1 MATSELDT
9 TPVEWKVVRENLVQ
23 LHCEDVSWEQATDK
37 IPLDLVRYL
46 LGDLVPHLSTLVFLR
61 GNRCL
66 FTIDWTKIPNSYA
79 VWQYMVDNSF
89 HKRTSMQ
96 VAHYHFTF
104 MLSHVGPKYE
114 DLVDLYCQ
122 AHLGEP
128 HPSFR
133 KEDVWVQ
140 GSLQLMEHPE
150 MLYLPPNLPGS
161 TPKKANIAKPQAG
174 SDLPSL
180 EEMGQ
185 QELVELVK
193 QLLAERANRQTPL
206 ANPNK
211 DVTVAGHTSMN
222 QESLIQSSQAILQG
236 LAEGGYIHAKTPKFE
251 SFFGDEK
258 KNKLDFDMWERQ
270 VMSAATT
277 HSGAAIKQAMMQS
290 LKGQVLMVTSALP
303 PDASWE
309 KLLQALKIKYQDKA
323 PYDVLMAQFYGTK
336 MDIDEKC
343 ASFGTRLEQKLNQVS
358 LQYPDKISKT
368 MYWNCV
374 RERFFHGLP
383 KDLRTNLRTQFDSGA
398 IYYQMLELA
407 RIVESENFH
416 ENSGIETKA
425 TSNKGKS
432 KINVASVDN
441 PTQQMQ
447 QLQGAVKGLTKLLQN
462 NQQQTQLPQIPLF
475 VSQTGP
481 KGTQEN
487 VNTLP
492 QATNGQGSTAPQRGR
507 GGRGGY
513 RGRGGRGRGGMI
525 LCYWCRDFLPK
536 EQANHKVAQCPY
548 QKQAKND
555 WWKNQL
561 STVQGN
567 AQVAQPNTEETR
579 KGNYCKIYWRG
590 TSRFPK

>member
-1 MATSELDT
+1 MATNGLDT
-9 TPVEWKVVRENLVQ
+9 TPIEWKVVRENLVQ
-23 LHCEDVSWEQATDK
+23 LHCENVSWEQATDK

-66 FTIDWTKIPNSYA
+66 FTIDWTKIPDSYA
-79 VWQYMVDNSF
+79 VWQYIVDNSF

-96 VAHYHFTF
+96 VAHNHFTF
-104 MLSHVGPKYE
+104 MLSHVGPRYE
-114 DLVDLYCQ
+114 DLVDLYYQ
-122 AHLGEP
+122 AHLGGP

-133 KEDVWVQ
+133 REDVWVP
-140 GSLQLMEHPE
+140 GSVQPMEHQE

-161 TPKKANIAKPQAG
+161 TPKKANIAKPQ
-174 SDLPSL
+174 SRNDFPSL

-185 QELVELVK
+185 QELIELVK
-193 QLLAERANRQTPL
+193 QFLEERANRPTPL
-206 ANPNK
+206 SNPNK
-211 DVTVAGHTSMN
+211 DATVAGHTSMN

-251 SFFGDEK
+251 CFFGDEK
-258 KNKLDFDMWERQ
+258 KNKLEFDMWERQ
-270 VMSAATT
+270 VSTAATT

-290 LKGQVLMVTSALP
+290 LKGQALMVTTALP

-309 KLLQALKIKYQDKA
+309 KLLEALRIKYQDRA
-323 PYDVLMAQFYGTK
+323 QYDVLMAQFYGTK

-343 ASFGTRLEQKLNQVS
+343 ASFGTRLGQKLNQVS
-358 LQYPDKISKT
+358 LHYPSKISKT

-383 KDLRTNLRTQFDSGA
+383 RDMRTNLRTQFDSGA
-398 IYYQMLELA
+398 TYYQMLEMA

-416 ENSGIETKA
+416 ENSGNETKS
-425 TSNKGKS
+425 TSYKGKS
-432 KINVASVDN
+432 KITAASVN
-441 PTQQMQ
+441 NSTQPLQQIQ

-462 NQQQTQLPQIPLF
+462 NQQQTQLPQN
-475 VSQTGP
+475 SQFEPQT
-481 KGTQEN
+481 GTQEN

-492 QATNGQGSTAPQRGR
+492 QATNGQGSTTPQRGR
-507 GGRGGY
+507 SGRGGY

-561 STVQGN
+561 GTVQGN
-567 AQVAQPNTEETR
+567 AQENQPITKEN
-579 KGNYCKIYWRG
+579 
-590 TSRFPK
+590 

>member
-46 LGDLVPHLSTLVFLR
+46 LGDLVPHLNTLVFLR

-66 FTIDWTKIPNSYA
+66 FMIDWTKVPDSYA
-79 VWQYMVDNSF
+79 VWQYMLSNSF
-89 HKRTSMQ
+89 HKRTLMQ
-96 VAHYHFTF
+96 VAHYNFTF
-104 MLSHVGPKYE
+104 MLSHVGLKYE

-122 AHLGEP
+122 AYLGKP

-133 KEDVWVQ
+133 KEHVWVQ
-140 GSLQLMEHPE
+140 GSLQPMEHPE

-161 TPKKANIAKPQAG
+161 TPKKANIAKPQSR

-193 QLLAERANRQTPL
+193 QLLEERANRPTPL
-206 ANPNK
+206 SNPNK
-211 DVTVAGHTSMN
+211 DATVAGHTSMN

-236 LAEGGYIHAKTPKFE
+236 LAEGGYIHAKTSKFE

-270 VMSAATT
+270 VMSVATT

-290 LKGQVLMVTSALP
+290 LKGQALMVTSALP

-358 LQYPDKISKT
+358 L
-368 MYWNCV
+368 
-374 RERFFHGLP
+374 
-383 KDLRTNLRTQFDSGA
+383 
-398 IYYQMLELA
+398 
-407 RIVESENFH
+407 
-416 ENSGIETKA
+416 
-425 TSNKGKS
+425 
-432 KINVASVDN
+432 
-441 PTQQMQ
+441 
-447 QLQGAVKGLTKLLQN
+447 
-462 NQQQTQLPQIPLF
+462 
-475 VSQTGP
+475 
-481 KGTQEN
+481 
-487 VNTLP
+487 
-492 QATNGQGSTAPQRGR
+492 
-507 GGRGGY
+507 
-513 RGRGGRGRGGMI
+513 
-525 LCYWCRDFLPK
+525 
-536 EQANHKVAQCPY
+536 
-548 QKQAKND
+548 
-555 WWKNQL
+555 
-561 STVQGN
+561 
-567 AQVAQPNTEETR
+567 
-579 KGNYCKIYWRG
+579 
-590 TSRFPK
+590 

>member
-1 MATSELDT
+1 
-9 TPVEWKVVRENLVQ
+9 
-23 LHCEDVSWEQATDK
+23 
-37 IPLDLVRYL
+37 
-46 LGDLVPHLSTLVFLR
+46 
-61 GNRCL
+61 
-66 FTIDWTKIPNSYA
+66 
-79 VWQYMVDNSF
+79 
-89 HKRTSMQ
+89 
-96 VAHYHFTF
+96 
-104 MLSHVGPKYE
+104 MLSHFGPKYE

-122 AHLGEP
+122 TYLGEP

-140 GSLQLMEHPE
+140 GSLQPMEHPE
-150 MLYLPPNLPGS
+150 MLYLPPTLSGS
-161 TPKKANIAKPQAG
+161 TPKKANIAKPQSR

-185 QELVELVK
+185 QELVDLVK
-193 QLLAERANRQTPL
+193 QLLEERANRPTPL
-206 ANPNK
+206 SNPNK
-211 DVTVAGHTSMN
+211 DATVAGHTSMN
-222 QESLIQSSQAILQG
+222 QESLIQNSQAILQG

-270 VMSAATT
+270 VLSAATT

-290 LKGQVLMVTSALP
+290 LKDQALMVTSALP

-323 PYDVLMAQFYGTK
+323 PYDVKYQDKAPYDVLMAQFYGTK
-336 MDIDEKC
+336 MDTDEKC

-358 LQYPDKISKT
+358 LQYPNKISET

-374 RERFFHGLP
+374 RERFFHGLS
-383 KDLRTNLRTQFDSGA
+383 KDMRTNLRTQFDSGA
-398 IYYQMLELA
+398 TYYQMLELA

-416 ENSGIETKA
+416 ENSGTETKN

-432 KINVASVDN
+432 KVNVASVDN
-441 PTQQMQ
+441 PTQQIQQMQ

-462 NQQQTQLPQIPLF
+462 NQQQTQLPQIPQF
-475 VSQTGP
+475 VPRTGQ
-481 KGTQEN
+481 KGIQEN
-487 VNTLP
+487 VNTLS
-492 QATNGQGSTAPQRGR
+492 QATNGQGSTTPQRGR

-513 RGRGGRGRGGMI
+513 RGRGGRGRGGLI

-567 AQVAQPNTEETR
+567 SQVTQPNTEE
-579 KGNYCKIYWRG
+579 N
-590 TSRFPK
+590 

>member
-1 MATSELDT
+1 MATSGLDT
-9 TPVEWKVVRENLVQ
+9 TSIEWKVVRENLVQ

-46 LGDLVPHLSTLVFLR
+46 LGDLIPHLSTLVFLR

-66 FTIDWTKIPNSYA
+66 FTIDWTNIPNSYA

-89 HKRTSMQ
+89 HKRTTLQ

-114 DLVDLYCQ
+114 DLVDVYCQ
-122 AHLGEP
+122 AHLGDP

-140 GSLQLMEHPE
+140 GSLQPMEHPE

-161 TPKKANIAKPQAG
+161 TPKKANPQ
-174 SDLPSL
+174 PRL

-193 QLLAERANRQTPL
+193 QLLEERANKQAPL
-206 ANPNK
+206 SNPTK
-211 DVTVAGHTSMN
+211 DATVAGHTSMN
-222 QESLIQSSQAILQG
+222 QESLIQNSQAILQG

-270 VMSAATT
+270 VLSAATT
-277 HSGAAIKQAMMQS
+277 HAGSAIKQAMMQS
-290 LKGQVLMVTSALP
+290 LKGQALMVTSALP
-303 PDASWE
+303 PEASWE
-309 KLLQALKIKYQDKA
+309 KLLEALKIKYQDKA

-358 LQYPDKISKT
+358 LQYPDKISET
-368 MYWNCV
+368 MYWNYV

-383 KDLRTNLRTQFDSGA
+383 KDMRTNLRTQFDSGA
-398 IYYQMLELA
+398 TYYQMLELA

-416 ENSGIETKA
+416 ENSGNETKA
-425 TSNKGKS
+425 TSYKGKS
-432 KINVASVDN
+432 KVNIASVDN
-441 PTQQMQ
+441 PTQQVQQMQ
-447 QLQGAVKGLTKLLQN
+447 QLQGAVKGLTKLLQS
-462 NQQQTQLPQIPLF
+462 NQQPNQLSQIPQF
-475 VSQTGP
+475 VPQTGP
-481 KGTQEN
+481 KGIQEN
-487 VNTLP
+487 VIPTP
-492 QATNGQGSTAPQRGR
+492 QATNGQGSTTPQRGR

-513 RGRGGRGRGGMI
+513 RGRGGRGRGRGGLM

-548 QKQAKND
+548 QKQAKTEY
-555 WWKNQL
+555 WKNQL
-561 STVQGN
+561 GTVQEN
-567 AQVAQPNTEETR
+567 TQPTQSNTEE
-579 KGNYCKIYWRG
+579 N
-590 TSRFPK
+590 

>member
-1 MATSELDT
+1 MATNDLDT
-9 TPVEWKVVRENLVQ
+9 TPIEWKVVRENLVQ
-23 LHCEDVSWEQATDK
+23 LHCEDVFWEQATDK

-66 FTIDWTKIPNSYA
+66 FTIDWTNIPNSFG

-89 HKRTSMQ
+89 HKRTPMQ

-104 MLSHVGPKYE
+104 MVSHVGPKYE
-114 DLVDLYCQ
+114 DLVDIYCQ
-122 AHLGEP
+122 VHLGEP

-140 GSLQLMEHPE
+140 GALQPMEHPE

-161 TPKKANIAKPQAG
+161 TPKKTKPQ
-174 SDLPSL
+174 SENDPPKL
-180 EEMGQ
+180 EEMGH
-185 QELVELVK
+185 QELIELVR
-193 QLLAERANRQTPL
+193 QLFEERANRPL
-206 ANPNK
+206 SNPNK
-211 DVTVAGHTSMN
+211 DATVAGHTSMN

-270 VMSAATT
+270 VLSAATT
-277 HSGAAIKQAMMQS
+277 HSGTAIKQAMMQS
-290 LKGQVLMVTSALP
+290 LKGQALMVTSALP

-323 PYDVLMAQFYGTK
+323 PYDVLMAQFYGSK

-343 ASFGTRLEQKLNQVS
+343 ASFGTRLEQKLNQAS
-358 LQYPDKISKT
+358 LQYPNKISET
-368 MYWNCV
+368 MYWNYV

-383 KDLRTNLRTQFDSGA
+383 KDMRTNLRTQFDSGA
-398 IYYQMLELA
+398 TYYQMLELA

-416 ENSGIETKA
+416 ENSGNETKS
-425 TSNKGKS
+425 TSYKGKS
-432 KINVASVDN
+432 KVNVASVDN
-441 PTQQMQ
+441 PTQQIQQMQ

-462 NQQQTQLPQIPLF
+462 NQQSTQLPQIPQF
-475 VSQTGP
+475 VPSTGP

-487 VNTLP
+487 VITSP
-492 QATNGQGSTAPQRGR
+492 QATNGQGSTTPQRGR

-513 RGRGGRGRGGMI
+513 RGRSGRGRGRGGLM

-548 QKQAKND
+548 QKQAKTD
-555 WWKNQL
+555 YWKNQL
-561 STVQGN
+561 GTVQDN
-567 AQVAQPNTEETR
+567 TQTTQSNTEE
-579 KGNYCKIYWRG
+579 N
-590 TSRFPK
+590 

>member
-9 TPVEWKVVRENLVQ
+9 TPVEWKVVGENLVQ
-23 LHCEDVSWEQATDK
+23 LHCEDVSWKQATDK

-89 HKRTSMQ
+89 HKRTPMQ

-140 GSLQLMEHPE
+140 GSLQPMEHPE

-161 TPKKANIAKPQAG
+161 TPKKANIAKPQTG

-193 QLLAERANRQTPL
+193 QLLAERASRQTPL

-290 LKGQVLMVTSALP
+290 LKGQALMVTSALP

-309 KLLQALKIKYQDKA
+309 KLLQAFKIKYQDKA
-323 PYDVLMAQFYGTK
+323 PYDVLMARFYGTK

-398 IYYQMLELA
+398 TYYQMLELA

-441 PTQQMQ
+441 PMQ

-462 NQQQTQLPQIPLF
+462 NQQQTQLPQNPQF
-475 VSQTGP
+475 VSQ
-481 KGTQEN
+481 KGTQDN

-492 QATNGQGSTAPQRGR
+492 QATNGQGSTASQRGR

-513 RGRGGRGRGGMI
+513 RGRGGII

-555 WWKNQL
+555 WWKN
-561 STVQGN
+561 
-567 AQVAQPNTEETR
+567 
-579 KGNYCKIYWRG
+579 
-590 TSRFPK
+590 

>member
-66 FTIDWTKIPNSYA
+66 FTIDWTNIPNSYA

-89 HKRTSMQ
+89 HKRTTIQ

-133 KEDVWVQ
+133 KEDVWAQ
-140 GSLQLMEHPE
+140 GSLQTMEHPE

-161 TPKKANIAKPQAG
+161 TPKKAKPQFRND
-174 SDLPSL
+174 SPKL

-193 QLLAERANRQTPL
+193 QLLEERANRQTPL
-206 ANPNK
+206 SNPNK
-211 DVTVAGHTSMN
+211 DDTVADHTSMN

-270 VMSAATT
+270 VLSAATT
-277 HSGAAIKQAMMQS
+277 HSGAAIKQAMMQG
-290 LKGQVLMVTSALP
+290 LKGQALMVTSALP

-323 PYDVLMAQFYGTK
+323 PYDVLMAQLYGTK
-336 MDIDEKC
+336 MDIDENC
-343 ASFGTRLEQKLNQVS
+343 ASFGTRLEQKLNQVN
-358 LQYPDKISKT
+358 LQYPKKISET
-368 MYWNCV
+368 MYWNYV

-383 KDLRTNLRTQFDSGA
+383 KDMRTNLRTQFDSGA
-398 IYYQMLELA
+398 TYYQMLELA

-416 ENSGIETKA
+416 ENSGNEAKT

-441 PTQQMQ
+441 PTQQIQQMQ

-462 NQQQTQLPQIPLF
+462 NQQSTQLPQIPQF
-475 VSQTGP
+475 VPQTGS

-492 QATNGQGSTAPQRGR
+492 QSANGQGSTTPQRGR

-513 RGRGGRGRGGMI
+513 RGRGGRGRGGLI

-536 EQANHKVAQCPY
+536 DQANHKVAQCPY

-561 STVQGN
+561 GTVQGN
-567 AQVAQPNTEETR
+567 AQVSQSNTEE
-579 KGNYCKIYWRG
+579 N
-590 TSRFPK
+590 

>member
-9 TPVEWKVVRENLVQ
+9 TPIEWKVVRENLVQ
-23 LHCEDVSWEQATDK
+23 LHCEHVSWEQATDK
-37 IPLDLVRYL
+37 NPLDLVRYL

-66 FTIDWTKIPNSYA
+66 FTINWAKIPDSSA
-79 VWQYMVDNSF
+79 VWQYIVDNSF
-89 HKRTSMQ
+89 QKRTSMQ

-104 MLSHVGPKYE
+104 MLSQVGPKYE
-114 DLVDLYCQ
+114 DLVDLYYQ
-122 AHLGEP
+122 AHMGGP

-133 KEDVWVQ
+133 KEDVRVQ
-140 GSLQLMEHPE
+140 GSLQPMEHPE
-150 MLYLPPNLPGS
+150 MLYLPPHLPGS
-161 TPKKANIAKPQAG
+161 TPKKAEIAKPQSG
-174 SDLPSL
+174 NDFRSL

-185 QELVELVK
+185 QELVELVR
-193 QLLAERANRQTPL
+193 QLLVERANRPTPI

-211 DVTVAGHTSMN
+211 DITVAGHTSMN

-258 KNKLDFDMWERQ
+258 KNKLEFDMWERQ
-270 VMSAATT
+270 VLSAATT

-290 LKGQVLMVTSALP
+290 LKGQALMVTSALP
-303 PDASWE
+303 PDVSWE
-309 KLLQALKIKYQDKA
+309 KLLEALKIKYQDRA

-336 MDIDEKC
+336 MEIDEKC

-358 LQYPDKISKT
+358 LQYPSKISDT

-374 RERFFHGLP
+374 RERFFHGLS
-383 KDLRTNLRTQFDSGA
+383 KDMRTNLRTQFDSGA
-398 IYYQMLELA
+398 TYYQLLELA

-416 ENSGIETKA
+416 EKFGNEIKSA
-425 TSNKGKS
+425 SNKGKS
-432 KINVASVDN
+432 KITAASVDN
-441 PTQQMQ
+441 STQQ
-447 QLQGAVKGLTKLLQN
+447 KLLQN
-462 NQQQTQLPQIPLF
+462 KQQQTQLPQIPQF
-475 VSQTGP
+475 VPQTGQQ
-481 KGTQEN
+481 GTQEN

-492 QATNGQGSTAPQRGR
+492 QATNGQGSSTPQRGR

-513 RGRGGRGRGGMI
+513 RGRGGRGRGGLI

-548 QKQAKND
+548 QKQARND

-561 STVQGN
+561 GTVQGN
-567 AQVAQPNTEETR
+567 GQVNQPNTEE
-579 KGNYCKIYWRG
+579 N
-590 TSRFPK
+590 

>member
-9 TPVEWKVVRENLVQ
+9 TPIEWKVVRENLVQ
-23 LHCEDVSWEQATDK
+23 LHCEHVSWEQATDK
-37 IPLDLVRYL
+37 IPFDLVRYL

-66 FTIDWTKIPNSYA
+66 FTINWAKIPDSSA

-104 MLSHVGPKYE
+104 MLSQVGPKYE
-114 DLVDLYCQ
+114 DLVDLYYQ
-122 AHLGEP
+122 AHMGGP

-140 GSLQLMEHPE
+140 GSLQPMEHPE
-150 MLYLPPNLPGS
+150 MLYLLPNLPGS
-161 TPKKANIAKPQAG
+161 TPKKAEIAKPQSG
-174 SDLPSL
+174 NDFPSL

-185 QELVELVK
+185 QELVELVR
-193 QLLAERANRQTPL
+193 QLLVERANKPTPI

-211 DVTVAGHTSMN
+211 DITVAGHTSMN

-258 KNKLDFDMWERQ
+258 KNKLEFDMWERQ
-270 VMSAATT
+270 ILSAATT

-290 LKGQVLMVTSALP
+290 LKGQALMVTSALP
-303 PDASWE
+303 PDVSWE
-309 KLLQALKIKYQDKA
+309 KLLEALKIKYQDRA

-336 MDIDEKC
+336 MEIDEKC

-358 LQYPDKISKT
+358 LQYPNKISEI

-374 RERFFHGLP
+374 RERFFHGLS
-383 KDLRTNLRTQFDSGA
+383 KDMRTNLRTQFDSGA
-398 IYYQMLELA
+398 TYYQLLELA

-416 ENSGIETKA
+416 EKFGNEIKSA
-425 TSNKGKS
+425 SNKGKS
-432 KINVASVDN
+432 KITAASVDN
-441 PTQQMQ
+441 STQQMQQIQ

-462 NQQQTQLPQIPLF
+462 KQQQTQLSQIPQF
-475 VSQTGP
+475 VPQTGQQ
-481 KGTQEN
+481 GTQEN

-492 QATNGQGSTAPQRGR
+492 QATNGQGSTTPHRGR

-513 RGRGGRGRGGMI
+513 RGRGGRGRGGLI

-548 QKQAKND
+548 QKQARND

-561 STVQGN
+561 GTVQGN
-567 AQVAQPNTEETR
+567 DQVNQPNAEE
-579 KGNYCKIYWRG
+579 N
-590 TSRFPK
+590 

>member
-1 MATSELDT
+1 MTA
-9 TPVEWKVVRENLVQ
+9 
-23 LHCEDVSWEQATDK
+23 
-37 IPLDLVRYL
+37 
-46 LGDLVPHLSTLVFLR
+46 LSF
-61 GNRCL
+61 
-66 FTIDWTKIPNSYA
+66 
-79 VWQYMVDNSF
+79 
-89 HKRTSMQ
+89 
-96 VAHYHFTF
+96 
-104 MLSHVGPKYE
+104 
-114 DLVDLYCQ
+114 
-122 AHLGEP
+122 
-128 HPSFR
+128 
-133 KEDVWVQ
+133 VWVHPYSQ
-140 GSLQLMEHPE
+140 NSGCDNHIGLSEQSKPLTVFTTHSGKFQWNVLPFGIGIGVQTFSFVINKAIGHCSDFAANYLDDIIVFSRTAEDHMEHLE
-150 MLYLPPNLPGS
+150 
-161 TPKKANIAKPQAG
+161 KIFKA
-174 SDLPSL
+174 
-180 EEMGQ
+180 
-185 QELVELVK
+185 
-193 QLLAERANRQTPL
+193 
-206 ANPNK
+206 
-211 DVTVAGHTSMN
+211 
-222 QESLIQSSQAILQG
+222 
-236 LAEGGYIHAKTPKFE
+236 KFE

-270 VMSAATT
+270 VLSAATT

-290 LKGQVLMVTSALP
+290 LKGQALMVTSALP

-358 LQYPDKISKT
+358 LQYPDKISET

-383 KDLRTNLRTQFDSGA
+383 KDMRTNLRTQFDSGA
-398 IYYQMLELA
+398 TYYQMLELA

-416 ENSGIETKA
+416 ENSGTEIKT

-432 KINVASVDN
+432 KVNVASVDN
-441 PTQQMQ
+441 PTQQIQQMQ

-462 NQQQTQLPQIPLF
+462 NQQQTELPQIPQF
-475 VSQTGP
+475 VSQTGQ

-513 RGRGGRGRGGMI
+513 RGRGGRGRGGLI

-567 AQVAQPNTEETR
+567 AQVAQSNTEE
-579 KGNYCKIYWRG
+579 N
-590 TSRFPK
+590 